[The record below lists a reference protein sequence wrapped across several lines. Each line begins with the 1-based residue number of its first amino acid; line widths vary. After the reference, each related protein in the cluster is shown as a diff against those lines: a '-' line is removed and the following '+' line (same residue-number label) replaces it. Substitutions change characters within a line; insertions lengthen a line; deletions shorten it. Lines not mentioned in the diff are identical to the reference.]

1 MAVASYHPVLEEGT
15 IWRKNHPRRRPGEI
29 LEMGAGDSGDTIT
42 KEGEREAEI
51 GQYGGRWFL
60 CG

>member
-51 GQYGGRWFL
+51 GAI
-60 CG
+60 CGV